1 MLKLLSAL
9 YYGAFNRKVNILR
22 PFIITEIIVFQA
34 TIFEPIIDFEV
45 VLKYIPTV
53 FDSNTHAGFSA
64 GGYYKNKLP
73 LGNEV
78 TFFFEYKKGKI

>member
-1 MLKLLSAL
+1 MCLNYHLHHTLKHS
-9 YYGAFNRKVNILR
+9 YYHFWI
-22 PFIITEIIVFQA
+22 FDVFQA

-53 FDSNTHAGFSA
+53 FDVNTHAGFSA

-78 TFFFEYKKGKI
+78 TFFFEYIKGKI